1 MPIAAA
7 RRRAN
12 PRYVS
17 AYVHSYKK
25 SGRRFDASRLPPF
38 KAAECDRHHP
48 RAALAPKPRSEL
60 RVGSTPHLER
70 ERRPFRFVVHAI
82 AAHRCHIDKLYVPP
96 ARTTQ
101 TYADDPLGVAPRAHL
116 LYRLPVVLT
125 TGDHELLHH
134 GLSVYQTTER
144 ERVADVKRVRV
155 RDGHQLGRITE
166 RRGECIRAPLAD
178 LKDGFDML
186 LVALPNRAVELTTT
200 SPGFGNGREPI
211 LLQIAVEIVS

>member
-25 SGRRFDASRLPPF
+25 SGRPLDASRLPPS
-38 KAAECDRHHP
+38 KP
-48 RAALAPKPRSEL
+48 RNVIAITPEGALAPKPRPEIG
-60 RVGSTPHLER
+60 VGSTPHFQR

-82 AAHRCHIDKLYVPP
+82 AAHRCHMDELYVPP
-96 ARTTQ
+96 ARTAQ

-134 GLSVYQTTER
+134 GL
-144 ERVADVKRVRV
+144 
-155 RDGHQLGRITE
+155 
-166 RRGECIRAPLAD
+166 
-178 LKDGFDML
+178 
-186 LVALPNRAVELTTT
+186 
-200 SPGFGNGREPI
+200 
-211 LLQIAVEIVS
+211 